1 MSRLLIQLSNISAS
15 FGPQVLF
22 EDLSVSIHEGD
33 RFALIGEN
41 GSGKTTLLRLF
52 AGLMSPNEG
61 EVRRADLLTI
71 GLLPQEICVEC
82 PNETVRFYIE
92 EGPFLQLEKAMEE
105 CLSSD
110 RLTEWERVHEE
121 YERRGGYRRVP
132 LEAVVQGL
140 QLHGLLDVPMQQLS
154 SGQRVRAALARA
166 LLNAPDVLL
175 LDEPTNHL
183 DAEMISWLHGVLSER
198 LGATIIVSHDRKFL
212 NAACNRLIELRAGR
226 LTCYGGSY
234 DFYLQERERLLERQI
249 RAYEAQQ
256 EEKARLKQTIKAL
269 SFSQP
274 KPPPPSDRNRMA
286 YDKRGECHQRSVQRT
301 LNTLKDRLEEIEQK
315 PLQHPRPKTIKGLVF
330 RAPPLVSSVAIECD
344 GIAKAYGDHI
354 VLTDVS
360 RQLRKGA
367 RVIIRGP
374 NGSGKT
380 TLLRC
385 IVGIEKPDKGT
396 IRHASGVHIG
406 YLDQEVEL
414 LPSEETPFQ
423 YFEKVFHLTM
433 TQLRS
438 ELHKAALPGEDLLNR
453 PCSTLSVGQ
462 KKRLMLLSLM
472 LQQPNVLVLDEPTN
486 HLDLLTLEALESA
499 LLGFDGA
506 ILAVSHDATFIN
518 KIGTEMWDMVR
529 S

>member
-1 MSRLLIQLSNISAS
+1 MSRLLIQLSNISTS
-15 FGPQVLF
+15 FGPHSLF
-22 EDLSVSIHEGD
+22 EDLSISIHEGD

-41 GSGKTTLLRLF
+41 GSGKTTLLRLL
-52 AGLMSPNEG
+52 AGLTSPDEG
-61 EVRRADLLTI
+61 EVWRADSLTI
-71 GLLPQEICVEC
+71 GLLPQEVSVEG
-82 PNETVRFYIE
+82 PQQTVRLYVE
-92 EGPFLQLEKAMEE
+92 EGPFLQLEKEMEA
-105 CLSSD
+105 CLSSG
-110 RLTEWERVHEE
+110 RLTEWEPLHEE
-121 YERRGGYRRVP
+121 YERKGGYRRVP
-132 LEAVVQGL
+132 LEAAVQGL
-140 QLHGLLDVPMQQLS
+140 HLQGLLDLNLQQLS
-154 SGQRVRAALARA
+154 SGQRVRVALAKA

-183 DAEMISWLHGVLSER
+183 DAVMVAWLQKVLSDR

-212 NAACNRLIELRAGR
+212 NEACNRLIELEEGR

-234 DFYLQERERLLERQI
+234 DFYLQEREKLLERQI

-256 EEKARLKQTIKAL
+256 EEKAKLKQTIKAL

-301 LNTLKDRLEEIEQK
+301 LNSLKERLEEIERD
-315 PLQHPRPKTIKGLVF
+315 PIQHPRPKTIKGLVF
-330 RAPPLVSSVAIECD
+330 QSPPLVSSVAIECD
-344 GIAKAYGDHI
+344 GIDKAYGDHVVFTNI
-354 VLTDVS
+354 T

-385 IVGIEKPDKGT
+385 IVGIEKPDRGS
-396 IRHASGVHIG
+396 IRYASGVHIG

-414 LPSEETPFQ
+414 LPSQETPFQ
-423 YFEKVFHLTM
+423 YFERVFHLTM

-438 ELHKAALPGEDLLNR
+438 EMHKAAMPGVDLLNR

-462 KKRLMLLSLM
+462 KKRLMILSLM

-486 HLDLLTLEALESA
+486 HLDLLTLEALEKA
-499 LLGFDGA
+499 LLSFEGA
-506 ILAVSHDATFIN
+506 ILTVSHDPTFIE
-518 KIGTEMWDMVR
+518 KVRTEEWKM
-529 S
+529 